1 MQISFFR
8 RPPLLKGMCPE
19 PSALLSHCA
28 IDFQFF
34 TRLSAVRHASAC
46 KVSVGFRAPCVPI
59 TDPPSIARFRRLV
72 REPPLIDDAR
82 FRIATHPRAPDSVP
96 GLVRPPARKRYP
108 HDLYSTPRTLAR
120 PHQPGCGAS

>member
-8 RPPLLKGMCPE
+8 RPPLLKGMCPG
-19 PSALLSHCA
+19 PSALLSYCA

-59 TDPPSIARFRRLV
+59 TDPPSIARF
-72 REPPLIDDAR
+72 
-82 FRIATHPRAPDSVP
+82 
-96 GLVRPPARKRYP
+96 
-108 HDLYSTPRTLAR
+108 
-120 PHQPGCGAS
+120 GASCENPH